1 MFRGWTCLFLYL
13 NFILLTELYVF
24 KYIFIRWLNSNLRA
38 SLKKSFVYF
47 SVALDVINCL
57 REINLY
63 MFISCYRSERQR
75 RHDDLGDGDEDDDAL
90 LSDDD
95 EQEALSDYTKGKD
108 HLYCS
113 H

>member
-1 MFRGWTCLFLYL
+1 
-13 NFILLTELYVF
+13 
-24 KYIFIRWLNSNLRA
+24 
-38 SLKKSFVYF
+38 
-47 SVALDVINCL
+47 
-57 REINLY
+57 